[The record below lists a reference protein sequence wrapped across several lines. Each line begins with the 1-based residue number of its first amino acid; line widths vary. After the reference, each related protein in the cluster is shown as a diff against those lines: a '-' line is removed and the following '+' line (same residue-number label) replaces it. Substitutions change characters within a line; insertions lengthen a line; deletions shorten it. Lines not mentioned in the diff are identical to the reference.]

1 MGWWR
6 RGDIG
11 RGSRSFSRGRGNVVI
26 NRRRRRSVNR
36 GRRVWLPRR
45 SRRRWRRIVA
55 DRGLLARAG
64 SGVGHAGVGT
74 PVIATQT
81 MA

>member
-1 MGWWR
+1 MGWR
-6 RGDIG
+6 RRRDIG

-45 SRRRWRRIVA
+45 SRWRRIVA

-64 SGVGHAGVGT
+64 SGVSHAGVGT
-74 PVIATQT
+74 PVIAAQT